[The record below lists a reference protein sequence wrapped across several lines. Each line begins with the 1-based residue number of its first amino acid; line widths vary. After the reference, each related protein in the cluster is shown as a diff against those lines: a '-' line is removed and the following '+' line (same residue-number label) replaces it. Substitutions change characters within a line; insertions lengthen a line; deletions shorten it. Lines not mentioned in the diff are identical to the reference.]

1 MSYTPSTDFIGLWRA
16 ITGGVQKGEMPGL
29 DLIVDIIGR
38 SGLVNVSISATAP
51 VANQATTMWFL
62 PATPSYSSE
71 GALYLWNGA
80 AYAAATPAL
89 FNDYLAAVG

>member
-1 MSYTPSTDFIGLWRA
+1 MSYTPSTDFVALARA
-16 ITGGVQKGEMPGL
+16 VTGGIQKAEFPGL
-29 DLIVDIIGR
+29 DLLVNILGR
-38 SGLVNVSISATAP
+38 SGLINVSISATQP

-62 PATPSYSSE
+62 PATPSYSAE

-80 AYAAATPAL
+80 AYVAATPAL